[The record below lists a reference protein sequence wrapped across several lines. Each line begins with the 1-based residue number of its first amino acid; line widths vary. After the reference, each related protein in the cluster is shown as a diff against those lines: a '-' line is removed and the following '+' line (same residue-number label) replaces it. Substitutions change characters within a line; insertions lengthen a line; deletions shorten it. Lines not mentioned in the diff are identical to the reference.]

1 MDVWSD
7 QWTGWH
13 ISSSNDSQEHRY
25 LPWQLGGRC
34 LVRVCLLII
43 YSTPNSAFWLFQPP
57 TLFCLSISWYHL
69 PFFFLLFNQSSIFMN
84 QSIWYLYFFTS
95 PAYWNHGMSWLINQ
109 YPHKFYKETHQGT
122 CRSVHGYHRWV
133 KFSISFLIVETYV
146 YVFLQYLKV
155 FLLVVCNLHAYI
167 YIYIY
172 IWKKLIY
179 KWVVVCWLNIH
190 IGTLYI
196 LSQKWEKWGS

>member
-95 PAYWNHGMSWLINQ
+95 PAYWNHGMSFLWLINQ

-122 CRSVHGYHRWV
+122 CGSVHGYHPPMSEN
-133 KFSISFLIVETYV
+133 FYFLFNCRDVCLCFPTIFEGIFVSC
-146 YVFLQYLKV
+146 LQ
-155 FLLVVCNLHAYI
+155 FACI

-172 IWKKLIY
+172 IHMEEVDI
-179 KWVVVCWLNIH
+179 
-190 IGTLYI
+190 
-196 LSQKWEKWGS
+196 